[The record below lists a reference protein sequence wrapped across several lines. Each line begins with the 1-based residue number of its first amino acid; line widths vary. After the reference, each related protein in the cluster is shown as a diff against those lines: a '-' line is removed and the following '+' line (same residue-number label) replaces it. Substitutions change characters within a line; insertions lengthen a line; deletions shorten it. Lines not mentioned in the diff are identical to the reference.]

1 MNILNTRARGSLA
14 EDEACRYIQGIGMLP
29 LCKNYKRFTGE
40 IDLIAKD
47 KDTIVFIEVKARNTD
62 VKGSPAEAVT
72 RTKQRRII
80 QTALM
85 YLKENHIRDAKM
97 RFDVI
102 AISDKNIKYIRS
114 AFDAGMFRLNK

>member
-1 MNILNTRARGSLA
+1 MNTRAQGSLKEA
-14 EDEACRYIQGIGMLP
+14 EACRYIQSIGMLP
-29 LCKNYKRFTGE
+29 LCQNYKRFTGE

-47 KDTIVFIEVKARNTD
+47 KDTIVFIEVKARENTS
-62 VKGSPAEAVT
+62 KGSPAEAVT
-72 RTKQRRII
+72 KTKQKRII

-85 YLKENHIRDAKM
+85 YLKENRIHSAKM

-102 AISDKNIKYIRS
+102 AIYGSEIKYIRS

>member
-1 MNILNTRARGSLA
+1 MNTRYQGGLA
-14 EDEACRYIQGIGMLP
+14 EAEACRYIESLGMLP

-47 KDTIVFIEVKARNTD
+47 RDTIVFIEVKARNSYT
-62 VKGSPAEAVT
+62 KGTPAEAVT
-72 RTKQRRII
+72 KTKQKRII

-85 YLKENHIRDAKM
+85 YLKENHIYSARM

-102 AISDKNIKYIRS
+102 AISNGEIKYIPS
-114 AFDAGMFRLNK
+114 AFNADMFHLNK

>member
-1 MNILNTRARGSLA
+1 MNTRFQGGLA
-14 EDEACRYIQGIGMLP
+14 EAEACRYIKKLGMLP

-47 KDTIVFIEVKARNTD
+47 KDTIVFIEVKARETD
-62 VKGSPAEAVT
+62 IKGSPAEAVT
-72 RTKQRRII
+72 KTKQRRII

-85 YLKENHIRDAKM
+85 YLKENHIYGAKM

-102 AISDKNIKYIRS
+102 AVMSGSIKYIPS
-114 AFDAGMFRLNK
+114 AFDAGQFRLNK

>member
-1 MNILNTRARGSLA
+1 MNTRLWGGLA
-14 EDEACRYIQGIGMLP
+14 EAEACRYIESLGMLP

-47 KDTIVFIEVKARNTD
+47 KDTIVFIEVKARSTY

-72 RTKQRRII
+72 KTKQKRII

-85 YLKENHIRDAKM
+85 YLKENHLYGKRM

-102 AISDKNIKYIRS
+102 AISGDEIKYIPS
-114 AFDAGMFRLNK
+114 AFTAGMFRLNK